1 MMNTESFN
9 LFVKNLIRDSGFSEP
24 LILLSSQLK
33 GHPSSRFSIFA
44 MEPDVTIQADGLNIT
59 LNTEGQKVQEKK
71 NPWEALKE
79 IREKFPGWY
88 VGFLGYD
95 LKNHIEDL
103 KSENRDYVNAPD
115 LYFFRPQKMLLYDHW
130 KQRLVR
136 NSGFNLNTVSTA
148 PVRQQVDLRIENL
161 QSVTPEK
168 VYLDKIYAA
177 KERIREGDF
186 YEINLS
192 HIITGTVEGSGFE
205 LYEQMRKAGP
215 VPFGAYMKWDDFEI
229 CSASPERFLC
239 RDADRVFSQPIKGT
253 AARNYSPAKDQEIAR
268 QLQLSEKNRAENL
281 MIVDLVRHDLSK
293 VATPGSIKVPEL
305 FQLQSFKTVHQLI
318 STIEGRVKA
327 ETDSVDVLKS
337 CFPMGSMTGAPK
349 IRAMQAI
356 EEFEDYKRGIYS
368 GAIGYIKPDGDFDFN
383 VVIRSAILKNGNLY
397 YPVGGAITSDS
408 DPVEELEETYIK
420 TRALTMIPD
429 MYEDL
434 K

>member
-9 LFVKNLIRDSGFSEP
+9 LFVKNLIRDSGYSAP
-24 LILLSSQLK
+24 LILLSSQMK
-33 GHPSSRFSIFA
+33 GHPSSRYSIFA
-44 MEPDVTIQADGLNIT
+44 MDPDVIIQADGLNIT
-59 LNTEGQKVQEKK
+59 LNAEGQRIQKEM
-71 NPWEALKE
+71 NPWDALKE
-79 IREKFPGWY
+79 TRENFPGWY
-88 VGFLGYD
+88 LGFLGYD
-95 LKNHIEDL
+95 LKNHTENL

-115 LYFFRPQKMLLYDHW
+115 MYFFRPQKLLLYDHW
-130 KQRLVR
+130 EQKLVR
-136 NSGFNLNTVSTA
+136 NTGINLNA
-148 PVRQQVDLRIENL
+148 VDTESNGQSVNLRIEKL

-186 YEINLS
+186 YEVNLS
-192 HIITGTVEGSGFE
+192 HIIMGTVEGSGFE

-229 CSASPERFLC
+229 CCASPERFLC
-239 RDADRVFSQPIKGT
+239 RHADRVFSQPIKGT

-268 QLQLSEKNRAENL
+268 QLLLSEKNRAENL

-293 VATPGSIKVPEL
+293 VAIPGSIKVPEL

-318 STIEGRVKA
+318 STIEGRVKP
-327 ETDSVDVLKS
+327 ETNSVDVLKS

-383 VVIRSAILKNGNLY
+383 VVIRSAILKKGNLY

-408 DPVEELEETYIK
+408 NPEEELEETYIK